1 MIKYFGRRKRLNTV
15 IRENVPILIRK
26 ITFAKPKRKH
36 DFVTFADYQKKN
48 LVHLCESFIAK
59 MCRNKKNNYKMIKI
73 KLSSPFYHAKE
84 RHVYTLFFFIHHKN
98 LNQLY
103 IS

>member
-1 MIKYFGRRKRLNTV
+1 
-15 IRENVPILIRK
+15 
-26 ITFAKPKRKH
+26 
-36 DFVTFADYQKKN
+36 
-48 LVHLCESFIAK
+48 

-84 RHVYTLFFFIHHKN
+84 RHVYILFFFIHHKN

-103 IS
+103 IYPKNDIMENKSQSDTLYVAAH

>member
-1 MIKYFGRRKRLNTV
+1 
-15 IRENVPILIRK
+15 
-26 ITFAKPKRKH
+26 
-36 DFVTFADYQKKN
+36 
-48 LVHLCESFIAK
+48 
-59 MCRNKKNNYKMIKI
+59 MIKI

-103 IS
+103 IYPKNDIMENKSQSDTLYVAAHW